1 MKKKYGLM
9 AGVACVVLAGCAN
22 NSANMRVG
30 TDMSYMSLKDQREA
44 SLSVREYPA
53 LPQGAEKI
61 GTVDASRCHR
71 NTLQAQPSD
80 AELKLDLKVAAYARG
95 ADGIT
100 DIQIER
106 SSGLLQNC
114 WAIINGTATALVL
127 KK

>member
-1 MKKKYGLM
+1 MSKALL
-9 AGVACVVLAGCAN
+9 ALIACTFFYGCAS

-30 TDMSYMSLKDQREA
+30 TDMTYLSLKDQREA
-44 SLSVREYPA
+44 SLSVREYDA
-53 LPQGAEKI
+53 LPPGAQNL

-71 NTLQAQPSD
+71 NTLQAQPTD

-100 DIQIER
+100 NIKIQS

-114 WAIINGTATALVL
+114 WSIINGTATALTVR
-127 KK
+127 K

>member
-1 MKKKYGLM
+1 MMRRVLIAGAASALLM
-9 AGVACVVLAGCAN
+9 AGCAN

-30 TDMSYMSLKDQREA
+30 TDMSYLSLKDQREA
-44 SLSVREYPA
+44 SLTVREYPVM
-53 LPQGAEKI
+53 PSGAVKI

-71 NTLQAQPSD
+71 NSLQAQPTD
-80 AELKLDLKVAAYARG
+80 VEIRADLKVAAYARG

-100 DIQIER
+100 DIQIEL

-114 WAIINGTATALVL
+114 WAIINGTASAIAL